1 MKGAGVPHTL
11 GRTRNV
17 HVLRVRGAHD
27 TGEHGWGHE
36 VQHAQPQAWELR
48 QEAVVHEQIW
58 ANACS
63 KEHTTIGAQSA
74 KHRSPDSP
82 KSVQT
87 AHKPDRA
94 KNAKAFSQQQQGH
107 HQQHQHHQQHAKS
120 RQSVGNVKWELGCS
134 QKGWQ
139 LASVTG
145 LPILAARTCANTS
158 GDLPHEGDIST

>member
-48 QEAVVHEQIW
+48 QEAVVHEQVR

-63 KEHTTIGAQSA
+63 QEHTTIGAQSA
-74 KHRSPDSP
+74 SDPHPP
-82 KSVQT
+82 Q
-87 AHKPDRA
+87 PI
-94 KNAKAFSQQQQGH
+94 FP
-107 HQQHQHHQQHAKS
+107 
-120 RQSVGNVKWELGCS
+120 
-134 QKGWQ
+134 Q
-139 LASVTG
+139 LSHPFPFPN
-145 LPILAARTCANTS
+145 PILYLGIPCA
-158 GDLPHEGDIST
+158 LVKLME